1 MFLSCIFHGIYVG
14 IDSADHFDGG
24 CVSGALAGVSSQS
37 EISGGDG
44 AFGLCFLLFAGTR
57 FAEAATCSFAALARN
72 GGERD
77 SCRAL
82 SGEVSVL

>member
-14 IDSADHFDGG
+14 GDGADCFDGV
-24 CVSGALAGVSSQS
+24 CASGALAGVSSQS
-37 EISGGDG
+37 EISGSDG

-57 FAEAATCSFAALARN
+57 FAEAAACSFAALARN
-72 GGERD
+72 GGECA

-82 SGEVSVL
+82 SGAVSVL

>member
-24 CVSGALAGVSSQS
+24 GVSGALAGVSSQS
-37 EISGGDG
+37 EISGGDR
-44 AFGLCFLLFAGTR
+44 ASWFCFLLFAGTSS
-57 FAEAATCSFAALARN
+57 AEAAACSFAALARN
-72 GGERD
+72 GGECA

-82 SGEVSVL
+82 SGAVSVL